1 MTTATLPAACS
12 VDLTK
17 GLKAAALVE
26 LLQPIIKS
34 AGDCVYWT
42 SVSSWGASN
51 RLTVRPRGGQ
61 VITTSL
67 APGGNEGFHVTVMA
81 YLYLQGGVIED
92 PQWLPICTSKV
103 FTIED
108 GIKVTAAILQATAD
122 LFIW

>member
-1 MTTATLPAACS
+1 MTAATLPAACS

-34 AGDCVYWT
+34 AGDYVYWT

-51 RLTVRPRGGQ
+51 RLTVRPRSGQ
-61 VITTSL
+61 VIATSL
-67 APGGNEGFHVTVMA
+67 APGDNEGFHVTVMA
-81 YLYLQGGVIED
+81 YLQDGVIED
-92 PQWLPICTSKV
+92 PRWLPICTSKV